1 MFYYTLLFNFIQV
14 QRVNMT
20 YSNNIIDVYKK
31 VIKSGDLQKSPY
43 EVVKLILNELSRTM
57 QSLSDDI
64 EKKEKYVSDK
74 NDNDLI
80 AVQKSIS
87 KNVSRSLT
95 TIYSLQTS
103 LDFDK
108 GGKIATGLFQLY
120 EYCRLQIISGFTKSV
135 NKGIIKAK
143 LALDQILIAWNNMHS
158 SSVNE

>member
-1 MFYYTLLFNFIQV
+1 
-14 QRVNMT
+14 MT
-20 YSNNIIDVYKK
+20 NSNNIIDVYKK
-31 VIKSGDLQKSPY
+31 VVKSGDLQKSPY

-57 QSLSDDI
+57 QIISDDI
-64 EKKEKYVSDK
+64 DKKKEFISNNK
-74 NDNDLI
+74 NEDLVI
-80 AVQKSIS
+80 VQKSIS

-135 NKGIIKAK
+135 NNGIIKAK
-143 LALDQILIAWNNMHS
+143 DALDQILLAWNNMNVKS
-158 SSVNE
+158 FQT

>member
-120 EYCRLQIISGFTKSV
+120 EYCRLQIISGFTKSI